1 MYSVAVIGDSP
12 VAHIA
17 ALACKAAGFSNTRQ
31 FASVNTHSVDEN
43 TVQCIPASA
52 SRIIN
57 ALSPKSIES
66 IGLRPDREQVR
77 LGRSAYLLS
86 ELPLGNFYFDRYGAP
101 LVNCTRKELIELLAQ
116 HDALDPIHEINS
128 SEPIKEIEEDYELA
142 IFCDRMGTEENKPDS
157 PIGGFDIYTANVRED
172 HLLRNA
178 NVTWM
183 GKGQVILQ
191 RSSQSHTHYTF
202 ITHGQLPFEEQ
213 QWHASLAP
221 AFANK
226 SFTQTFSPEHYTIA
240 EHFQDGRRAYIGD
253 AGYAQHPS
261 FLESHNSGIE
271 DAWVLSRMMENYE
284 EDIGD
289 GLREYERY
297 RRPRAVKVSLA
308 GHQRLH
314 SLIRT
319 STNSRFWGYV
329 NQALSTRF
337 LPEIAMQKQDW
348 FHQHNVIKGFR

>member
-17 ALACKAAGFSNTRQ
+17 ALACKAAGFSNTKQ

-142 IFCDRMGTEENKPDS
+142 IFCDGMGTEENKPNS
-157 PIGGFDIYTANVRED
+157 PIGGFDIYTANVEKITYYAMPMLLGWARD
-172 HLLRNA
+172 KSSYKGLANPIPTTLLSPMANCHLKN
-178 NVTWM
+178 NNGT
-183 GKGQVILQ
+183 QVWRRLLQ
-191 RSSQSHTHYTF
+191 TK
-202 ITHGQLPFEEQ
+202 
-213 QWHASLAP
+213 A
-221 AFANK
+221 
-226 SFTQTFSPEHYTIA
+226 
-240 EHFQDGRRAYIGD
+240 
-253 AGYAQHPS
+253 
-261 FLESHNSGIE
+261 
-271 DAWVLSRMMENYE
+271 
-284 EDIGD
+284 
-289 GLREYERY
+289 
-297 RRPRAVKVSLA
+297 
-308 GHQRLH
+308 LH
-314 SLIRT
+314 KHS
-319 STNSRFWGYV
+319 
-329 NQALSTRF
+329 ALSTTP
-337 LPEIAMQKQDW
+337 LQSTSKMAGAPILAMPVTLSTRLFW
-348 FHQHNVIKGFR
+348 NRITVV